1 MPITE
6 TVPMSALIDEIDP
19 AVASL
24 ISRYVDEGWD
34 YYDVLSAIVAS
45 SVRRLRQ

>member
-6 TVPMSALIDEIDP
+6 TVPMSALIAEVDP

-24 ISRYVDEGWD
+24 ITQLVEEGWD
-34 YYDVLSAIVAS
+34 DGDVLSAIVAVA
-45 SVRRLRQ
+45 VRRLRQ